1 VANGEEDT
9 VEIVKKLNVLDKGF
23 VEVIDVM
30 GSDARIV
37 ACARI
42 SYDNETK
49 GEEADKKL
57 IKYLLTHHH
66 MSPFEQPH
74 ITFRMKAPIFVLRQ
88 LMRHRMANWN
98 EVSARYTE
106 VEDDYY
112 VPLDW
117 RKQSKVNHQGSDGVI
132 SGGWEAALCFEQMFR
147 ATDQAISSY
156 KTLLKYGVSREMAR
170 IVLPVNMYSKV
181 MFTIDLRNLLNL
193 LAQRDHDGAQWE
205 TREFAKA
212 MKALVVPYF
221 PWTFEALSILN
232 TTHEG

>member
-1 VANGEEDT
+1 MQ
-9 VEIVKKLNVLDKGF
+9 INVLDKGYI
-23 VEVIDVM
+23 ELIDVM

-57 IKYLLTHHH
+57 IRYLLKHHH

-74 ITFRMKAPIFVLRQ
+74 VTFRMKAPIFVLRQ

-112 VPLDW
+112 VPAVW
-117 RKQSKVNHQGSDGVI
+117 RGQSKINHQGS
-132 SGGWEAALCFEQMFR
+132 SGTINPYNNAVATTAFGR
-147 ATDQAISSY
+147 AVYQSLESY
-156 KTLLKYGVSREMAR
+156 RTLLNIGVSRELAR
-170 IVLPVNMYSKV
+170 AVLPVTMYSKV

-193 LAQRDHDGAQWE
+193 LAQRDHDGAQEE
-205 TREFAKA
+205 TRLYAKA
-212 MKALVVPYF
+212 MRELVSGYF
-221 PWTFEALSILN
+221 PWTFEALSDISN
-232 TTHEG
+232 HSTGG